1 MPAHARRD
9 DGLTSQMSTVDMLLL
24 EPTSDSAP
32 GASGLAHDFSSEL
45 RIEDDIHA
53 AFQASLEH
61 QSADAGA
68 DSRGGPVAAHPLA
81 ARLRNAIEAGRAICY
96 LDHMVGELI
105 DAIPPSKPWQ
115 RRLLTQLGTAEREI
129 QVLRMTIALNR
140 NAREIHAAG
149 LLVHATLAAA
159 HMASIKGRA
168 PLLMKGEMRFAHEI
182 SKRIKS
188 ALEVICDVA
197 GSRRDAP

>member
-1 MPAHARRD
+1 
-9 DGLTSQMSTVDMLLL
+9 MSKVDMLLL
-24 EPTSDSAP
+24 ERTPDSAP
-32 GASGLAHDFSSEL
+32 GASGPADDFAPDL
-45 RIEDDIHA
+45 RIEEDIHS

-61 QSADAGA
+61 QSTDEGA
-68 DSRGGPVAAHPLA
+68 DSQGGPLTAYPVP

-115 RRLLTQLGTAEREI
+115 RRLLTQLATAEREI

-140 NAREIHAAG
+140 NAQEIHAAG
-149 LLVHATLAAA
+149 LLVHATLASA

-188 ALEVICDVA
+188 ALEVICDVPR
-197 GSRRDAP
+197 SRRDAP